1 MGFCKIFAL
10 MSRVRCANNVFT
22 ILNLDILGY
31 FAQPGSRFFRLK
43 GSKNACN
50 NIYLKIE
57 KSYSLENT
65 HINVMKQ
72 EGELLFIMQ
81 TMTAEDCIKQGKTIS
96 SSEVKSL
103 TQ

>member
-1 MGFCKIFAL
+1 

-57 KSYSLENT
+57 KSYSHENT
-65 HINVMKQ
+65 RINVMKQ
-72 EGELLFIMQ
+72 GEVLLFIMQ